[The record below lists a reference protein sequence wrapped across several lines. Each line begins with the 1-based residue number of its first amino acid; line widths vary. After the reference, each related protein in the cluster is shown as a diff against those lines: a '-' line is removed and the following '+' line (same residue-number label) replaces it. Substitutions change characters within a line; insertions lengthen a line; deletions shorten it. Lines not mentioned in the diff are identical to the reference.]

1 MKQASFRLFLMVH
14 SVFDWVL
21 GAFILLAPGS
31 ALQLSG
37 WWAADET
44 LVRLIGAALLAFG
57 TGTWVMRDMKIKAAR
72 PYLAFLLVW
81 NFAALVAMFDA
92 LAYAQHAAL
101 VPVII
106 FAVFAG
112 LFSYFSREWPKLPFR
127 RAAKRSSRRSS
138 TAQLTAR

>member
-1 MKQASFRLFLMVH
+1 MRVHYSKKKSLAKLQADARFVLDAEGRMEPTVNIAFATMKQ
-14 SVFDWVL
+14 
-21 GAFILLAPGS
+21 
-31 ALQLSG
+31 
-37 WWAADET
+37 
-44 LVRLIGAALLAFG
+44 
-57 TGTWVMRDMKIKAAR
+57 MRDMKLKAAR

-101 VPVII
+101 VPVAI

-112 LFSYFSREWPKLPFR
+112 LFSYFAREWPKLPSR

-138 TAQLTAR
+138 TAQPTAR